1 MKVVTHL
8 FCFLACTDHG
18 SVASYS
24 RPHSTS
30 LLMQRL
36 QALATINRTLLKTG
50 KGSFQSSHSR
60 CQSLDVEEGKDD
72 MSSFPT
78 NEDSEHALCQF
89 SIFKSMPTDNQSSV
103 SDQASALEML
113 ITYPSSETQVVFSN
127 FFYMV
132 FVTASSYINWFL
144 AFLMSYIF
152 ENAHLMG
159 INFGSCLC
167 FGQRLYFFWTWT
179 CMWNSFNI
187 IPRVGHMSFINDY
200 KVVHFF
206 FLNLI
211 CIYIFLNVFML
222 ESWIYENF
230 EELRLYLS
238 LPVS

>member
-1 MKVVTHL
+1 MLWIVTDIIGLLITFFYKRLFKFTYFPRKHLCFQYTAQDANSFNWDLRCLLSIYYRTELWNQQMKVVTHL

-78 NEDSEHALCQF
+78 NEDSEHALCQV

-113 ITYPSSETQVVFSN
+113 IKYPSSETQVVFSN

-132 FVTASSYINWFL
+132 FVTASYIN
-144 AFLMSYIF
+144 
-152 ENAHLMG
+152 
-159 INFGSCLC
+159 
-167 FGQRLYFFWTWT
+167 
-179 CMWNSFNI
+179 
-187 IPRVGHMSFINDY
+187 
-200 KVVHFF
+200 
-206 FLNLI
+206 
-211 CIYIFLNVFML
+211 
-222 ESWIYENF
+222 
-230 EELRLYLS
+230 
-238 LPVS
+238 